1 MAENNNGLEITT
13 AKKNERNEN
22 YAHRAK
28 AEQQQ
33 HRLNYNSA
41 VCVCLNSVQPNSRQ
55 FTFHI

>member
-1 MAENNNGLEITT
+1 MAENNNGLEITK
-13 AKKNERNEN
+13 AKNERNEN

-28 AEQQQ
+28 AEQ